1 MGGAE
6 DNGKAAGAQEKSRD
20 RQGSMEPQ
28 VGGRL
33 VEARE
38 SSLQD
43 RGEAERGAG
52 APAEHERQ
60 YGRMAEGAV
69 IAARQLAQRSKASSQ
84 RKRCKELLVQWMYIC
99 RSQAKRQQLQ
109 QHVSLDLAGWQ
120 YTVLLC
126 RVKCFYA
133 GVRWALVLPTEAV
146 LTRQALAA
154 ALTAALG
161 QVGRLCSRQTCAHCR
176 PTTDL

>member
-1 MGGAE
+1 MGAE
-6 DNGKAAGAQEKSRD
+6 DKRRVAGPQEKSRD

-52 APAEHERQ
+52 ALSEYERQ

-69 IAARQLAQRSKASSQ
+69 IAARQLAQRSKASGQ
-84 RKRCKELLVQWMYIC
+84 RKRCEERVVHGKCVC
-99 RSQAKRQQLQ
+99 RSQAKRRQL
-109 QHVSLDLAGWQ
+109 
-120 YTVLLC
+120 
-126 RVKCFYA
+126 
-133 GVRWALVLPTEAV
+133 
-146 LTRQALAA
+146 
-154 ALTAALG
+154 
-161 QVGRLCSRQTCAHCR
+161 
-176 PTTDL
+176 

>member
-1 MGGAE
+1 MGAE
-6 DNGKAAGAQEKSRD
+6 DKGRVAGAQEKNRD

-33 VEARE
+33 AEARE

-43 RGEAERGAG
+43 RGEAERSAG
-52 APAEHERQ
+52 MPPERERQ

-84 RKRCKELLVQWMYIC
+84 RKRCKKLLMDRRSIC
-99 RSQAKRQQLQ
+99 TSQAKRKQIL
-109 QHVSLDLAGWQ
+109 QHVSLDFAGWE
-120 YTVLLC
+120 YTALLC

-161 QVGRLCSRQTCAHCR
+161 QVGGLSSRQTCALCISI
-176 PTTDL
+176 TFF